1 MRFFQ
6 EVSLPCRRLGLWT
19 RIMVLGLSVA
29 AGEAQATSLPYK
41 VLHVALGS
49 AETGFDPVMTSDLNT
64 AAVEQQLFESL
75 LTYDYLARPAT
86 LVPRLAASMPVVSA
100 KGKVWTFTLKRGVY
114 FAPDPVFHGQRRELT
129 SADVVYTLMR
139 FMDPKNRSPYKFLL
153 DGKIEGLD
161 ERADLARRTGHFDYD
176 HAVSGLEILDRY
188 RLAIHLKVT
197 DFNFGHA
204 MAQPMMG
211 VVAREVIEG
220 YASDTA
226 SHPVGTGPYRLGR
239 WVRAAR
245 IQLLRNPNYRD
256 ERWHFT
262 ASTAADQPLIR
273 QMEGKRIPQID
284 EIDLQIV
291 EEPQSAWLS
300 FARGEL
306 DILGIPA
313 QFAPLALEGDQ
324 LRADWRAR
332 GIRLERSVDPA
343 ISYYFINQ
351 KDPVLGGSRPEK
363 IALRRAIFLAIN
375 DDEMIRV
382 MAKGQAIRNAYP
394 IPPGVAGYDPQYRS
408 VLDYNPDLANRLLD
422 GYGYR
427 RDQDGY
433 RRLPDGSELT
443 VHYTTGLSSQDRELD
458 EVMKKSLDR
467 IGIRWASDKRKF
479 PDIIRAERQCLIQF
493 RLSGWIA
500 DYPDGD
506 NFMQLWYGP
515 HTHENN
521 AACYQDSQWDAVYA
535 QTLTLPD
542 SPQRDQL
549 YHRLARRLELQGVT
563 KVSTSPLRN
572 VLSQPWVL
580 GFKVHP
586 ILPSVWSYL
595 DLDAALLAGAS
606 SQEAGR

>member
-1 MRFFQ
+1 MLTIWMDVGSRFFRGFG
-6 EVSLPCRRLGLWT
+6 LFLFLGGGAGS
-19 RIMVLGLSVA
+19 VLALA
-29 AGEAQATSLPYK
+29 APISPK

-75 LTYDYLARPAT
+75 LTYDYLARPVK
-86 LVPRLAASMPVVSA
+86 LVPRLAATMPVVSN
-100 KGKVWTFTLKRGVY
+100 GGRTWRFTLKQGVY
-114 FAPDPVFHGQRRELT
+114 FSPDPVFHGQRREAT
-129 SADVVYTLMR
+129 SQDVVYTLMR
-139 FMDPKNRSPYKFLL
+139 FMDPRNRSPYKFLL
-153 DGKIEGLD
+153 DGRIVGLD
-161 ERADLARRTGHFDYD
+161 ERAELARHTGHFDYD
-176 HAVSGLEILDRY
+176 SPVAGLEVVDRY
-188 RLAIHLKVT
+188 TLVIHLKT
-197 DFNFGHA
+197 ADFNFGHA

-211 VVAREVIEG
+211 VVAREVIEA

-226 SHPVGTGPYRLGR
+226 SHPVGTGPYRLGN

-256 ERWHFT
+256 ERWNF
-262 ASTAADQPLIR
+262 SPSQPADLSLVH

-284 EIDLQIV
+284 EIDLQII

-313 QFAPLALEGDQ
+313 QFAPLALEGEQ
-324 LRADWRAR
+324 LRADWRTR

-351 KDPVLGGSRPEK
+351 QDPVLGGNQPEK

-394 IPPGVAGYDPQYRS
+394 IPPGVAGYDPKYRS
-408 VLDYNPDLANRLLD
+408 LLDYNPELANHLLD
-422 GYGYR
+422 AYGFR
-427 RDQDGY
+427 RAPDGY
-433 RRLPDGSELT
+433 RHLPDGGDLT
-443 VHYTTGLSSQDRELD
+443 VHYTTGLSSEDRELD
-458 EVMKKSLDR
+458 EVMKKSMDR
-467 IGIRWASDKRKF
+467 IGIHWMSDKRKF

-515 HTHENN
+515 HIHENN
-521 AACYQDSQWDAVYA
+521 ASCYQDVEWDRLYE
-535 QTLTLPD
+535 QSLTMPD
-542 SPQRDQL
+542 SPQRDIL

-572 VLSQPWVL
+572 VLSQPWVE
-580 GFKVHP
+580 GFRVHP
-586 ILPSVWSYL
+586 ILPSVWEYL
-595 DLDAALLAGAS
+595 DLTSATTVETTQG
-606 SQEAGR
+606 ER